1 MRWITVLI
9 FLVLVTGCAS
19 TPSETPASE
28 VMAQWTPPPG
38 RSELQ
43 VKRDYNE
50 CKRGTSSL
58 DACMQSLGYKKK

>member
-1 MRWITVLI
+1 MRWIACGIFSVL
-9 FLVLVTGCAS
+9 LAGCAS
-19 TPSETPASE
+19 TGGETPASD